1 MAATEDEV
9 VAIMLLGFKNSG
21 LDHGFRPIDNSS
33 LSTQGPL
40 IHPVAQRACSLHHE
54 REDEEKEKDNEK
66 GPC

>member
-9 VAIMLLGFKNSG
+9 VAMMLLGFKNSG
-21 LDHGFRPIDNSS
+21 LHEGFRPIDNAS

-54 REDEEKEKDNEK
+54 GEDEEKEKDNEK